1 MIIRRQ
7 AFYQVRKLF
16 KIDRLTSKVVAT
28 FSFLIFMNQIYW
40 VYSVHLTSLSWK
52 AVLVLLS
59 YFCGKKNS
67 VGEKIRCEMYGRRI
81 QLCCEQCMWI
91 CTMYTECVIQIQC
104 INKNFHLAQKFTME
118 SVCGYYPF

>member
-67 VGEKIRCEMYGRRI
+67 VGEKIRCEMYG
-81 QLCCEQCMWI
+81 
-91 CTMYTECVIQIQC
+91 
-104 INKNFHLAQKFTME
+104 
-118 SVCGYYPF
+118 

>member
-16 KIDRLTSKVVAT
+16 KIDRLTSKVIAT

-52 AVLVLLS
+52 AVLVYLVI
-59 YFCGKKNS
+59 FVAKRIQWGKKS
-67 VGEKIRCEMYGRRI
+67 GVKCMGEGFSF
-81 QLCCEQCMWI
+81 
-91 CTMYTECVIQIQC
+91 VV
-104 INKNFHLAQKFTME
+104 NN
-118 SVCGYYPF
+118 VCGYAPCTLNVSFKYNV

>member
-52 AVLVLLS
+52 AVLVYLVI
-59 YFCGKKNS
+59 FVAKRIQK
-67 VGEKIRCEMYGRRI
+67 KIRCEMYGQRI
-81 QLCCEQCMWI
+81 QLYCEQCMWI

-104 INKNFHLAQKFTME
+104 INNHLAQKFTME